1 MATTTSSR
9 RQRVRR
15 GLLLSSFLLFPVI
28 LNYFSP
34 YLIVVGAAQGIAS
47 GSMLVFA
54 GLFASSLL
62 VGRLWCGWGCPA
74 GALQDYCAGVNNRP
88 VAGKWANRIKW
99 FIWVP
104 WLGAIVAL
112 AVAAGGLAR
121 AEPLFMT
128 ETGVSVDSAQRLVV
142 YYGVVVLLA
151 ATALLAGRRASC
163 HSLCWM
169 APFMVI
175 GRTLRNWG
183 RWPALRLQADG
194 EACSHCHQCTRACPM
209 SLDVHGLVAR
219 GDMEHAECI
228 LCGTCV
234 DICPRDVIRFRFSA
248 GPARAAS
255 DPKE

>member
-1 MATTTSSR
+1 MAASTPR

-15 GLLLSSFLLFPVI
+15 GLLLISFLLFPI
-28 LNYFSP
+28 SLNYFSP
-34 YLIVVGAAQGIAS
+34 YLIVTGAAQGVAS

-54 GLFASSLL
+54 GLFVSSLL

-104 WLGAIVAL
+104 WLGAITAL
-112 AVAAGGLAR
+112 AWAAGGLAR

-128 ETGVSVDSAQRLVV
+128 ESGVSVDSAQRLIV

-151 ATALLAGRRASC
+151 GVALLAGRRASC
-163 HSLCWM
+163 HTFCWM
-169 APFMVI
+169 APFMIV

-183 RWPALRLQADG
+183 RWPALHLRA
-194 EACSHCHQCTRACPM
+194 EAGQCSHCRRCSQACPM
-209 SLDVHGLVAR
+209 SLDVHGLVER
-219 GDMEHAECI
+219 GNMEHPECI

-234 DICPRDVIRFRFSA
+234 DVCPRHLIRFRFSA
-248 GPARAAS
+248 TAAQGAAA
-255 DPKE
+255 PKE